1 MGGRETVRTGG
12 KGDETLRRGGEREKG
27 REGGEVDPPQFS
39 LNEKKGEDEGGGR
52 GGKSRR
58 EEREGG
64 VVGEGKVRE
73 SGKMENSAGWVENHR
88 TSPVLRFG
96 EPAGGRARFVL
107 KSFYNSERAATWCL
121 YHVFVSFYSF
131 PLFSSLFFLFFAT
144 CKVFVLSF
152 SRSSSS
158 MFQGL

>member
-1 MGGRETVRTGG
+1 ME
-12 KGDETLRRGGEREKG
+12 EEE
-27 REGGEVDPPQFS
+27 ES
-39 LNEKKGEDEGGGR
+39 R
-52 GGKSRR
+52 GGKKGK
-58 EEREGG
+58 EEWWWW

-144 CKVFVLSF
+144 CKVFVLPF
-152 SRSSSS
+152 SLFVFDVSGIVGTTPVEAGVGSLRKEVLIV
-158 MFQGL
+158 G

>member
-1 MGGRETVRTGG
+1 ME
-12 KGDETLRRGGEREKG
+12 EEE
-27 REGGEVDPPQFS
+27 ES
-39 LNEKKGEDEGGGR
+39 R
-52 GGKSRR
+52 GGKKGK
-58 EEREGG
+58 EEWWWW

-131 PLFSSLFFLFFAT
+131 PLFSSLFFYSLRRVR
-144 CKVFVLSF
+144 C
-152 SRSSSS
+152 SRSLFLSLFVFDVSGIVGTTPVEAGVGS
-158 MFQGL
+158 LRKEVLIVG